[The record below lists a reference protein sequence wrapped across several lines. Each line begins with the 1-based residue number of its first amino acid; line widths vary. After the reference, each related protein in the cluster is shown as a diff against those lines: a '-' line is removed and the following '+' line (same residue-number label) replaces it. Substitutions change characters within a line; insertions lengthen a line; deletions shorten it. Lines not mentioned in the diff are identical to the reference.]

1 MGKQITGS
9 CHNSIEP
16 DESKTRYGGFYRT
29 LKPFPAKQ
37 KFPTLTEAK
46 GDEVSLMDTS
56 TKKTHAMSE
65 RKHSLIC
72 CLSVKVVQDISN
84 DFYKN
89 IYESVQLSEMPKIH
103 GEDRDSGEE
112 NNKISAMK
120 KPKLKKNNRSDPAE
134 LSQERPSSRT
144 STPSPS
150 KKPSKRPVRRV
161 QSMWS
166 TLKTVVPH
174 RLKNRHKNEL
184 SCSGRLGSSDPDV
197 SSSNLAS
204 LAKTPVDD
212 SGIRSSEAKLLNDTS
227 SLSDPN
233 LNRQDF
239 VGNTNCHTE
248 KKALVITTR
257 EDQTDSGLESMESTT
272 LKQRQNTLR
281 KHAFFQVDVHLRS
294 GKDLLAKDS
303 CGTSDPYVKFK
314 LGGRQ
319 LYKSRTIP
327 KTLDPYWDEFFCLPV
342 EDVFEPL
349 YVRVYDYDFGLQDD
363 YMGSAQVDLTC
374 LELNKPTDVTL
385 PLTDSGLPDDPKQ
398 WGSIQL
404 TLTLIPK
411 TQMDKE
417 QYFNKGLKVTA
428 DATLKKQKI
437 QLWDSVVT
445 IVLVEGKN
453 LFPMDENGLSD
464 PYVKFRLGNEKYRS
478 K

>member
-1 MGKQITGS
+1 MGAMEIMHSVGDFDCPAGEGEDQGDQDINIKLVKAGRESNVEQSRKLYKDNKLSGIPSSISPPSRKVKPTASANETPQTGE
-9 CHNSIEP
+9 I
-16 DESKTRYGGFYRT
+16 
-29 LKPFPAKQ
+29 
-37 KFPTLTEAK
+37 
-46 GDEVSLMDTS
+46 
-56 TKKTHAMSE
+56 
-65 RKHSLIC
+65 
-72 CLSVKVVQDISN
+72 VKV
-84 DFYKN
+84 N
-89 IYESVQLSEMPKIH
+89 ILAIALDLEDAYIIPDKMP
-103 GEDRDSGEE
+103 
-112 NNKISAMK
+112 
-120 KPKLKKNNRSDPAE
+120 
-134 LSQERPSSRT
+134 RT
-144 STPSPS
+144 
-150 KKPSKRPVRRV
+150 VIRV
-161 QSMWS
+161 M
-166 TLKTVVPH
+166 
-174 RLKNRHKNEL
+174 
-184 SCSGRLGSSDPDV
+184 
-197 SSSNLAS
+197 
-204 LAKTPVDD
+204 
-212 SGIRSSEAKLLNDTS
+212 
-227 SLSDPN
+227 
-233 LNRQDF
+233 
-239 VGNTNCHTE
+239 
-248 KKALVITTR
+248 
-257 EDQTDSGLESMESTT
+257 
-272 LKQRQNTLR
+272 
-281 KHAFFQVDVHLRS
+281 
-294 GKDLLAKDS
+294 
-303 CGTSDPYVKFK
+303 GTSDPYVKFK